1 MGALD
6 YCIKYCLYNKV
17 GFENFLSCVCVDS
30 LLMFSTVQSSIAV
43 AFGCVHVRDCK
54 TQTRLLSAM
63 GNQQVQTG
71 ETINGIM
78 HKLGMFVR
86 FKNHF
91 PNLGMFLRFK
101 RFIM

>member
-1 MGALD
+1 MGALA
-6 YCIKYCLYNKV
+6 YYIKYYLYNKV
-17 GFENFLSCVCVDS
+17 GFEKIVSCVYVDS
-30 LLMFSTVQSSIAV
+30 LLMFSTVQSSIVV

-63 GNQQVQTG
+63 GNQQFPAR

-78 HKLGMFVR
+78 HKLGMFLR

-91 PNLGMFLRFK
+91 QNLGMFLRFK
-101 RFIM
+101 RSIM